1 MKYAGILFTENQR
14 EPVKKCYAH
23 KGVNHMGLLEQLE
36 SIGVDVQDGL
46 KRFKNNEQLYTM
58 MLVELTKSLKETQ
71 ALPDYYKGDYE
82 AALLQAHTL
91 KGMTGNL
98 SVTPLYEGYARAVDL
113 FREGKPKEAG
123 KVLEQLVVTRDLVIA
138 YIENYTSV

>member
-1 MKYAGILFTENQR
+1 
-14 EPVKKCYAH
+14 
-23 KGVNHMGLLEQLE
+23 MGLLEQLE

-46 KRFKNNEQLYTM
+46 KRFKYNEQLYTM
-58 MLVELTKSLKETQ
+58 MLVELAKSLKETQ